1 MYSSKKGKFIS
12 FEGIDGCGKST
23 QVQLLEGRLKEENI
37 NVITIREPGGTRIA
51 ESIRDI
57 LLYRDTSELS
67 ARTEALLMTAARAQ
81 VTQEVILP
89 ALESGNWILA
99 DRYAD
104 STLAY
109 QGGGRK
115 LDIDWLVGLNNFATN
130 GLVPDLTVFID
141 IPIDEGLRRQK
152 RNLDRIEKEGA
163 VFLEN
168 VKHAYEEIIKRF
180 GNRIVRIDGNEEI
193 NFINDNIWQELK
205 NRKILK

>member
-1 MYSSKKGKFIS
+1 
-12 FEGIDGCGKST
+12 
-23 QVQLLEGRLKEENI
+23 
-37 NVITIREPGGTRIA
+37 
-51 ESIRDI
+51 
-57 LLYRDTSELS
+57 
-67 ARTEALLMTAARAQ
+67 MTAARAQ

-115 LDIDWLVGLNNFATN
+115 LDIDWLVELNNFATN
-130 GLVPDLTVFID
+130 GLLPDLTVFID
-141 IPIDEGLRRQK
+141 VPIDEGLRRQK

-193 NFINDNIWQELK
+193 NVINDNIWQELK
-205 NRKILK
+205 NRNFLK